1 MNGLLQKL
9 PSTMVLGTLAAVFL
23 VTCRKHS
30 SIRVRLWV
38 WGWGLVLF
46 HFAVRL
52 LDESGAIPHRLTIAT
67 DLTLLL
73 FAGISFAVSSSPIA
87 EFPGCRKKLFLLLG
101 TPAVFL
107 SCVAATGGSAGWLGG
122 LAALVMYFGTII
134 FFATR
139 GWKWSPPVLALYCAL
154 AASGIISVVHALR
167 GDTDFP

>member
-9 PSTMVLGTLAAVFL
+9 PSTIVLGTLAAVFL

-52 LDESGAIPHRLTIAT
+52 LDESGTIPHRLTTAT
-67 DLTLLL
+67 DLSLLL
-73 FAGISFAVSSSPIA
+73 FAGISFAISSSPIA
-87 EFPGCRKKLFLLLG
+87 EFPGCRRKLFFLLG

-107 SCVAATGGSAGWLGG
+107 SCVAAAGSSVAW
-122 LAALVMYFGTII
+122 LAAIAAGAMYFGTII

-139 GWKWSPPVLALYCAL
+139 QWKSSPPVFALYAAL
-154 AASGIISVVHALR
+154 ATSGVISAVRAFR
-167 GDTDFP
+167 G

>member
-9 PSTMVLGTLAAVFL
+9 PSTIVLGTLAALFL

-52 LDESGAIPHRLTIAT
+52 LEESLAVPHGLVLAA
-67 DLTLLL
+67 DLSLLL

-87 EFPGCRKKLFLLLG
+87 EFPRCRRKLFFLLG
-101 TPAVFL
+101 TPAIFL
-107 SCVAATGGSAGWLGG
+107 SCVAAAGTSFAGLSG
-122 LAALVMYFGTII
+122 LAAAVMYFG
-134 FFATR
+134 
-139 GWKWSPPVLALYCAL
+139 
-154 AASGIISVVHALR
+154 
-167 GDTDFP
+167 